1 MANDTFMTRDG
12 EINVSALL
20 ARMWAGRWTLASC
33 MILSTAAFLAAA
45 FVMTP
50 WYRAQ
55 TVFVDASSDRGGGA
69 MGAALAQ
76 LGGLA
81 SLAGVSLGSSGST
94 TEEALAVLRSREF
107 TEAFI
112 RDHELMQTLLA
123 DRWDADARQWRGSED
138 DWPTLN
144 DAFKVFDEQVRTVNR
159 DARTGLITLQIV
171 WKAPGDAASWAN
183 DLVATLNAEMRA
195 RAIAST
201 NASVGY
207 LEEEIAKTSALET
220 RQAIGR
226 LMEAEINRRM
236 LANVTVEYVFRVVDR
251 ALPPD
256 PDDEVRPRKIV
267 FAALGPLLGLLA
279 GALVVFMRKSIAGR
293 EAG

>member
-1 MANDTFMTRDG
+1 MANDNFMTRDG
-12 EINVSALL
+12 EIDLSALL
-20 ARMWAGRWTLASC
+20 ARLRAGRWTLLVC
-33 MILSTAAFLAAA
+33 IVLSTSAFLTAA

-55 TVFVDASSDRGGGA
+55 TVLVDASSDRGGSA

-81 SLAGVSLGSSGST
+81 SLAGVSLGSSAST

-112 RDHELMQTLLA
+112 REHDLMQTLLA
-123 DRWDADARQWRGSED
+123 DQWDADAGHWKGSEE

-144 DAFKVFDEQVRTVNR
+144 DAFKAFHEQVRTVNR
-159 DARTGLITLQIV
+159 DARTGLITLQIL
-171 WKAPGDAASWAN
+171 WKDPDVAASWAN

-201 NASVGY
+201 KASVGY
-207 LEEEIAKTSALET
+207 LAREIEKTSAVET
-220 RQAIGR
+220 RQAIAR
-226 LMEAEINRRM
+226 LMEAELNRQM
-236 LANVTVEYVFRVVDR
+236 LANVTEEYVFRVVDR

-256 PDDEVRPRKIV
+256 LDDEVRPRKIV
-267 FAALGPLLGLLA
+267 LATLGPLLGLMV
-279 GALVVFMRKSIAGR
+279 GAVIVLMRKPIAGR
-293 EAG
+293 RAG